1 MDKAVIYSYEDYRL
15 TNYILPIIT
24 IVVGSGFCSVC
35 VLSFLQQFSEREK
48 QNATSFFG
56 FLPIFIIGVIIT
68 ICKGFLPLIR
78 RGVIINKESKY
89 DSTYMFGQIEEI
101 QYISKWTGFRYYPGL
116 LDRNSLYPMRFRT
129 QDSMVNRFM
138 KNQTEFSKEV
148 IFSELYGA
156 EIKIKNKWY
165 FIINPKWFCKEDV
178 VRIKYLPHSK
188 CIIEMSYWDGAE

>member
-1 MDKAVIYSYEDYRL
+1 MQCLCLEFFTAIFRKRKTKRNKL
-15 TNYILPIIT
+15 
-24 IVVGSGFCSVC
+24 
-35 VLSFLQQFSEREK
+35 
-48 QNATSFFG
+48 FG

-156 EIKIKNKWY
+156 EIKIKNKWC
-165 FIINPKWFCKEDV
+165 FIIIPKWFCKEDV
-178 VRIKYLPHSK
+178 VRIKYSPHSK